1 MKIAIA
7 SDERAPLTDHVVE
20 WLRAQ
25 GHDVAPGG
33 ALVDG
38 QPAPWPQASVEL
50 AERVASDDCEQGVL
64 FCYTGTG
71 ASIAAN
77 KVPGIRAALCAD
89 APTAQGA
96 RRWNH
101 ANVLVLSYR
110 ATSETVA
117 DEILAA
123 WFATPPGEG
132 EDAEMVAQL
141 AEIERKYAGRSPEA
155 GNRVG
160 HGPDPSWS

>member
-1 MKIAIA
+1 MKIAVA
-7 SDERAPLTDHVVE
+7 SDERASLTDHVVE

-25 GHDVAPGG
+25 GHDVTLFG
-33 ALVDG
+33 ALAGG
-38 QPAPWPQASVEL
+38 QLTPWPQSSVEL
-50 AERVASDDCEQGVL
+50 AEHVALGDCEQGVL

-123 WFATPPGEG
+123 WFAAPFGEG
-132 EDAEMVAQL
+132 EDAAMVAQL
-141 AEIERKYAGRSPEA
+141 AEIERRYAESIMRAQDE
-155 GNRVG
+155 V
-160 HGPDPSWS
+160 

>member
-1 MKIAIA
+1 MKIAVA
-7 SDERAPLTDHVVE
+7 SDERAPLTDHVAQ
-20 WLRAQ
+20 WLQAQ
-25 GHDVAPGG
+25 GHDITLCG
-33 ALVDG
+33 ALADG
-38 QPAPWPQASVEL
+38 QPTPWPLSSVEL
-50 AERVASDDCEQGVL
+50 AERVASGECEQGVL

-117 DEILAA
+117 DEILTA
-123 WFATPPGEG
+123 WFYAPPGEG
-132 EDAEMVAQL
+132 EDADMAAQL
-141 AEIERKYAGRSPEA
+141 AEIERKYSR
-155 GNRVG
+155 
-160 HGPDPSWS
+160 